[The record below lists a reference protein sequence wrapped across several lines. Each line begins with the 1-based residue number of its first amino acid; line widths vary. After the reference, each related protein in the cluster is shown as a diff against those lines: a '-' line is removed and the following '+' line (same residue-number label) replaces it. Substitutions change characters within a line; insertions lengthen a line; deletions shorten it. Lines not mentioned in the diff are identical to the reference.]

1 MAFCRLAPGRVLVAG
16 TEKAGRRDAVVAQA
30 LALARKELATHWLV
44 TEGDSVHGV
53 LWAEGEWQG
62 QLRGCTQDLLG
73 LDKQYLA
80 NGTEN
85 DAGIL
90 FPQTRSMESL
100 SDRETD
106 SVSGAFHENQ
116 NDPVQKMESL
126 IQSIVFLGRIL
137 YTAWARCG
145 WQLVLVAWLEQVESL
160 GQVSPGQVQHVPSGV
175 WEHEMVLETE

>member
-1 MAFCRLAPGRVLVAG
+1 MCEYGLMVFCRLAPGLVLVAG
-16 TEKAGRRDAVVAQA
+16 TEQAGRRDAVVAQA
-30 LALARKELATHWLV
+30 LALARKEVATHWLV
-44 TEGDSVHGV
+44 TEGDSAHGL
-53 LWAEGEWQG
+53 LWAGGEWKG
-62 QLRGCTQDLLG
+62 QLRGRTQDLLG

-106 SVSGAFHENQ
+106 GVGGVGDAFHENQ

-126 IQSIVFLGRIL
+126 IQSIVFLGGIL
-137 YTAWARCG
+137 YTAWGRCG
-145 WQLVLVAWLEQVESL
+145 W
-160 GQVSPGQVQHVPSGV
+160 
-175 WEHEMVLETE
+175 